1 MAEIKCPKCGEVFT
15 VDESNYEKILNQVK
29 NEEFEKELSRRLE
42 DVRKQN
48 SLSLEIE
55 KNKAKNESEKE
66 ISALKTEIERLKGVV
81 NNQRLEASNTL
92 LNEKQKIQSE
102 NDKEVSKLKEEINR
116 LNNELKLSETNNKLV
131 IQQALNKKEQEI
143 QNLNNKISLDEKEF
157 AIEKQNLQKEH
168 ENIIKAKDEQ
178 IAFYKDFKARS
189 NVKLLGESL
198 EQHCLNEFNKIRMT
212 AYPNATFE
220 KDNEVVE
227 GTKGDFIFREMLD
240 DKMELLSIMFDMK
253 NEGDET
259 ATKHKNEDFLDKL
272 DKDRRKKNCEYA
284 VLVSML
290 EPESDY
296 YNSGIVDVSYRY
308 PKMYVV
314 RPQFFLTI
322 ISLLYN
328 AAKTSLEYRN
338 ELQLIKN
345 QNLDITRF
353 EDQLI
358 DFQDKFGNNYRLAN
372 EKFSKAI
379 DEIDKTIDHL
389 TKVKEG
395 LLGAD
400 RQLRI
405 ANDKAQ
411 DLSVKKLTRNNP
423 TMIKMFEDLK
433 KEKE

>member
-15 VDESNYEKILNQVK
+15 VDESNYEKIVSQVR
-29 NEEFEKELSRRLE
+29 NEEFEKELSRRLNE
-42 DVRKQN
+42 EKSKSN
-48 SLSLEIE
+48 LLIEIE
-55 KNKAKNESEKE
+55 KNKAK
-66 ISALKTEIERLKGVV
+66 A
-81 NNQRLEASNTL
+81 
-92 LNEKQKIQSE
+92 E
-102 NDKEVSKLKEEINR
+102 NDKEVASLKEEINR
-116 LNNELKLSETNNKLV
+116 LKTEIQLNQTNNKLV
-131 IQQALNKKEQEI
+131 IQEAISKKDQEI
-143 QNLNNKISLDEKEF
+143 QKLSNKIILDEKEF
-157 AIEKQNLQKEH
+157 AIEKQNLKNEH
-168 ENIIKAKDEQ
+168 ERMLQAKDEQ

-227 GTKGDFIFREMLD
+227 GTKGDFIFREMANENT
-240 DKMELLSIMFDMK
+240 ELISIMFDMK

-272 DKDRRKKNCEYA
+272 DKDRKKKNCEYA

-290 EPESDY
+290 EPDNEY
-296 YNSGIVDVSYRY
+296 YNSGIVDMTYRY

-314 RPQFFLTI
+314 RPQFFLAI

-338 ELQLIKN
+338 ELQLIKS

-353 EDQLI
+353 EDQLL
-358 DFQDKFGNNYRLAN
+358 DFQDKFGKNYQLAN
-372 EKFSKAI
+372 DKFNKAI
-379 DEIDKTIDHL
+379 EEIDKTIDHL

-400 RQLRI
+400 RQLRL

-411 DLSVKKLTRNNP
+411 DLSIKKLTKNNP
-423 TMIKMFEDLK
+423 TMIQMFEDLK
-433 KEKE
+433 KE